1 MSSKDP
7 PEVSERGH
15 LKVFLPRK
23 LVECLPKC
31 PVLPK
36 EQLRWNTNEE
46 IASYLITFEKHD
58 EWLSCSPKTRPQNGS
73 VILYNRKK
81 VKYRKDGYCWKK
93 RKDGK
98 TTREDHMKLKVQGVE
113 CLYGCY
119 VHSSIVPTFHR
130 RCYWLLQNP
139 DIVLVHYL
147 NVPAME
153 ECGRGC
159 APRLCSPPLC
169 SGAPPLCDPR
179 EWLKWSQ
186 EELVAQLRPMFHGVK
201 WGCGNGGAAPGL
213 SLEQLVQHVLERH
226 QARPPPRTHACLCAG
241 GLGTPGHKCSSTKHR
256 IISPKLERGGVA
268 PSGDPP
274 KPAPSSPDTTQPS
287 PAPPEG
293 PTRPSPFPPP
303 SSGAGGGNGGA
314 LPLLVVANLGGGGG
328 GAAAPGGPE
337 QPLGLTPSQHLV
349 GTPEGSCPTAPPP
362 LQPPTTAFDPDCFLN
377 SPRRGQ
383 TYGCEADP
391 PPGAPPPAPPKP
403 QEEEEDEEEE
413 EEEEGKRGAAA
424 QDPLPAAAPPPQPA
438 FPLPFP
444 ELLLGGGGDTGG
456 VPPTLRDPPPRP
468 PPTTSSPPP
477 PRAPPATPPPAVA
490 ITDFSP
496 EWSYPEGGVKVLIT
510 GPWGD
515 PGASYSCLFDR
526 TSVPAAL
533 VQPGV
538 LRCYCPPHEAGVAA
552 LRVACPPRLLSAAAP
567 FEYRARGAAPGAQ
580 LDWLALDEAQFRLS
594 ILERLEQL
602 EMRLGA
608 LPPPAPL
615 PPPRG
620 APSETPPEQ
629 GPGSSFEARVV
640 AVCEAMM
647 ARPGWS
653 GTPGTAPGTAGT
665 SLLAHGVTFRGMTL
679 LHLAAAQGYAS
690 LVEALRRWRAL
701 AAESLELEQ
710 EIDPLNV
717 DHFSCTPLMWAC
729 ALGHREAA
737 ERLCRWDRRALA
749 VPDTLGRLP
758 LALARARGHLALVTR
773 LEELQVSPMSPRC
786 HLPGLRVPSP
796 LSASPD
802 TGLSTAS
809 SLSSPSGLS
818 EGPGSVPLPPGPSG
832 PPEDD
837 TWGVA
842 VPPSPPED
850 ALAPPSDAL
859 QAEVVT
865 LARQIIEATPER
877 IKQEAPGGPPG
888 ALGALGAPGG
898 TPGTPGTAGT
908 AGLGAAMAWL
918 ATYLE
923 SVDRPPTPG
932 HRAEV
937 ASRGSPGVPERPP
950 PPSAA
955 GWAEFL
961 NASGGARG
969 EGGAVALLT
978 LSDQEQH
985 ELYEAARLVQGAFR
999 KYRGRRLKEQQE
1011 LAAAVIQRCYRKYK
1025 QFALF
1030 QRMTQAAILIQSKF
1044 RSYAEQKR
1052 FQRRRR
1058 AAVLIQQ
1065 RFRSLRQHRYG
1076 RGAPGGCGAG
1086 GTGGSPAPSVPPRS
1100 TFLTLK
1106 QDQAARKIMRFLRRC
1121 RHRMEELKQNKDV
1134 ESLQTRGLAS

>member
-7 PEVSERGH
+7 PEVSAERGH

-256 IISPKLERGGVA
+256 IISPKLERAGVA
-268 PSGDPP
+268 APPGDPHP

-293 PTRPSPFPPP
+293 PPRPSPFPP
-303 SSGAGGGNGGA
+303 SSSSSSSSAGAGGA
-314 LPLLVVANLGGGGG
+314 LPLLVVANLGGG

-362 LQPPTTAFDPDCFLN
+362 LQPPAAAFDPDCFLN

-391 PPGAPPPAPPKP
+391 PPGAPPP
-403 QEEEEDEEEE
+403 
-413 EEEEGKRGAAA
+413 
-424 QDPLPAAAPPPQPA
+424 
-438 FPLPFP
+438 
-444 ELLLGGGGDTGG
+444 LLLGGGGDTGG
-456 VPPTLRDPPPRP
+456 VPPTLRDAPHAPPPHQLP
-468 PPTTSSPPP
+468 SSPSGPP
-477 PRAPPATPPPAVA
+477 SDPPPAVA

-552 LRVACPPRLLSAAAP
+552 LRVACPPQLLSAAAP

-602 EMRLGA
+602 ETRLGA
-608 LPPPAPL
+608 L

-653 GTPGTAPGTAGT
+653 AGTAPGTAGT

-701 AAESLELEQ
+701 AVESLELEQ

-773 LEELQVSPMSPRC
+773 LEELQVSPVSPRC

-818 EGPGSVPLPPGPSG
+818 EGPGSVPLPPGPPG
-832 PPEDD
+832 PPDD
-837 TWGVA
+837 DAWGVA

-888 ALGALGAPGG
+888 TLGALGAPGG
-898 TPGTPGTAGT
+898 TPGTAGP

-923 SVDRPPTPG
+923 SVDRPPAPG

-937 ASRGSPGVPERPP
+937 ASSRGSPGVPERPP

-1025 QFALF
+1025 QLTWIALKFALF

-1065 RFRSLRQHRYG
+1065 RFRSLRQHR
-1076 RGAPGGCGAG
+1076 
-1086 GTGGSPAPSVPPRS
+1086 S

>member
-226 QARPPPRTHACLCAG
+226 QSRPPPRTHACLCAG

-274 KPAPSSPDTTQPS
+274 PQTCPLLPGHHPALPGAPRGTPPTLPISAPLLLLGGCGGGSA
-287 PAPPEG
+287 PAG
-293 PTRPSPFPPP
+293 GRQFGGRGRRG
-303 SSGAGGGNGGA
+303 GAGGSR
-314 LPLLVVANLGGGGG
+314 
-328 GAAAPGGPE
+328 AAPG
-337 QPLGLTPSQHLV
+337 
-349 GTPEGSCPTAPPP
+349 
-362 LQPPTTAFDPDCFLN
+362 
-377 SPRRGQ
+377 
-383 TYGCEADP
+383 ADP
-391 PPGAPPPAPPKP
+391 EPAPGGDP
-403 QEEEEDEEEE
+403 
-413 EEEEGKRGAAA
+413 RGVLPHGPA
-424 QDPLPAAAPPPQPA
+424 PAAAPHRRLRPRLLPQQ
-438 FPLPFP
+438 
-444 ELLLGGGGDTGG
+444 
-456 VPPTLRDPPPRP
+456 PPPRADLRLRGRP
-468 PPTTSSPPP
+468 PPRGAAPGPPRAAGGRGRGGRGGGRRAGGCSPGPPPRCCAPPRPRSPCPSPSCCWGGARTRGASPQPCATPPTPLPTSSSPPP
-477 PRAPPATPPPAVA
+477 RRAPPATPAVA

-602 EMRLGA
+602 ETRLGA
-608 LPPPAPL
+608 L

-653 GTPGTAPGTAGT
+653 GTAPGTAGT

-690 LVEALRRWRAL
+690 LVEALRRWRVL
-701 AAESLELEQ
+701 AVESLELEQ

-758 LALARARGHLALVTR
+758 LALARARGHLALVTC
-773 LEELQVSPMSPRC
+773 LEELQGSPVSPRC

-818 EGPGSVPLPPGPSG
+818 EGPGSVPLPPGPPG

-888 ALGALGAPGG
+888 ALGAPGG
-898 TPGTPGTAGT
+898 TPGTAGTAGT

-923 SVDRPPTPG
+923 SVDRPPAPG
-932 HRAEV
+932 HRSEV

-950 PPSAA
+950 AA

-1065 RFRSLRQHRYG
+1065 RFRSLRQHR
-1076 RGAPGGCGAG
+1076 
-1086 GTGGSPAPSVPPRS
+1086 S

-1134 ESLQTRGLAS
+1134 DSLQTRGLAS

>member
-1 MSSKDP
+1 MTSKDP
-7 PEVSERGH
+7 PEVSERSH

-130 RCYWLLQNP
+130 RCYWLLQ
-139 DIVLVHYL
+139 V
-147 NVPAME
+147 M
-153 ECGRGC
+153 
-159 APRLCSPPLC
+159 
-169 SGAPPLCDPR
+169 
-179 EWLKWSQ
+179 
-186 EELVAQLRPMFHGVK
+186 
-201 WGCGNGGAAPGL
+201 GGG
-213 SLEQLVQHVLERH
+213 
-226 QARPPPRTHACLCAG
+226 T
-241 GLGTPGHKCSSTKHR
+241 GTPSTR
-256 IISPKLERGGVA
+256 PG
-268 PSGDPP
+268 P
-274 KPAPSSPDTTQPS
+274 
-287 PAPPEG
+287 PAPPQNPSVPPTPEPRHRPGSLPERAGHGGVRLPLRPPALQPPALRRG
-293 PTRPSPFPPP
+293 PPDLRRHRRPPRVAQVVAGGAGGPAAPHVPRGEVGLREWGSPPRAVPGAAGAARPGEAPGPAAPPHP
-303 SSGAGGGNGGA
+303 RLPLRQGAGHSPPQVRQHQTPHHLPQSGAGGRGGRAGGPPQTRPLLPRHHPA
-314 LPLLVVANLGGGGG
+314 LPRPGGGHGAPRGAPSPPVSPRG
-328 GAAAPGGPE
+328 GAAAPGGG
-337 QPLGLTPSQHLV
+337 QFGW
-349 GTPEGSCPTAPPP
+349 GGSA
-362 LQPPTTAFDPDCFLN
+362 
-377 SPRRGQ
+377 G
-383 TYGCEADP
+383 
-391 PPGAPPPAPPKP
+391 GA
-403 QEEEEDEEEE
+403 
-413 EEEEGKRGAAA
+413 RAAA
-424 QDPLPAAAPPPQPA
+424 GPDPQPA
-438 FPLPFP
+438 PGPSS
-444 ELLLGGGGDTGG
+444 
-456 VPPTLRDPPPRP
+456 PTSPTSDPPV
-468 PPTTSSPPP
+468 T
-477 PRAPPATPPPAVA
+477 

-515 PGASYSCLFDR
+515 PGAYSCLFDR

-567 FEYRARGAAPGAQ
+567 FEYRARGAARGPPGAQ

-602 EMRLGA
+602 ETRLGA
-608 LPPPAPL
+608 LPPAAPL
-615 PPPRG
+615 LPPQG
-620 APSETPPEQ
+620 ATSETPLEQ

-640 AVCEAMM
+640 AICEAMM
-647 ARPGWS
+647 ARPGW
-653 GTPGTAPGTAGT
+653 PGT
-665 SLLAHGVTFRGMTL
+665 SLGTSRTSMLAHGVTFRGMTL

-701 AAESLELEQ
+701 AVDSLELEQ

-773 LEELQVSPMSPRC
+773 LEELQVSPVSPRC
-786 HLPGLRVPSP
+786 HLPGLRIPSP

-818 EGPGSVPLPPGPSG
+818 EGPGSVPLPPGPPG
-832 PPEDD
+832 PSEDES
-837 TWGVA
+837 WGVA

-850 ALAPPSDAL
+850 ALAPSSDTL

-888 ALGALGAPGG
+888 VLGAAGGTLGTMG
-898 TPGTPGTAGT
+898 TPGPAGP

-923 SVDRPPTPG
+923 SVDRPPAPP

-937 ASRGSPGVPERPP
+937 ASQGSLGVSERPP

-1065 RFRSLRQHRYG
+1065 RFRSLRQHR
-1076 RGAPGGCGAG
+1076 
-1086 GTGGSPAPSVPPRS
+1086 S
-1100 TFLTLK
+1100 TFLTLT

-1121 RHRMEELKQNKDV
+1121 RHRMEELKQNKEVD
-1134 ESLQTRGLAS
+1134 SLQTRGLAS

>member
-7 PEVSERGH
+7 PEVSERSH

-113 CLYGCY
+113 
-119 VHSSIVPTFHR
+119 
-130 RCYWLLQNP
+130 NP

-153 ECGRGC
+153 ECGRPC
-159 APRLCSPPLC
+159 APPLCSPPLC
-169 SGAPPLCDPR
+169 
-179 EWLKWSQ
+179 WLKWSQ

-201 WGCGNGGAAPGL
+201 WGCGNGGTPPGL

-226 QARPPPRTHACLCAG
+226 QARLPPRTHACLCAG
-241 GLGTPGHKCSSTKHR
+241 GLGTPGHKCGSTKHR
-256 IISPKLERGGVA
+256 IISPKVERGGGGDA
-268 PSGDPP
+268 PGDPP

-287 PAPPEG
+287 PGLGGGTAPAEG
-293 PTRPSPFPPP
+293 PRAPPFPPA
-303 SSGAGGGNGGA
+303 AG
-314 LPLLVVANLGGGGG
+314 LPLLVV
-328 GAAAPGGPE
+328 
-337 QPLGLTPSQHLV
+337 
-349 GTPEGSCPTAPPP
+349 GTCPTAPPP
-362 LQPPTTAFDPDCFLN
+362 PAAFDPDCFLN

-383 TYGCEADP
+383 TYGCEAEA
-391 PPGAPPPAPPKP
+391 PPGAPPPPPAAPPKRG
-403 QEEEEDEEEE
+403 EDEEEE
-413 EEEEGKRGAAA
+413 EEEEEEGKQGAVP
-424 QDPLPAAAPPPQPA
+424 QDPLCELSAAPLPQPA

-444 ELLLGGGGDTGG
+444 ELLVGDTG
-456 VPPTLRDPPPRP
+456 VLPNPQEPPHTPHLPSSPTGPPSDPP
-468 PPTTSSPPP
+468 
-477 PRAPPATPPPAVA
+477 VA

-515 PGASYSCLFDR
+515 PGAYSCLFDR

-567 FEYRARGAAPGAQ
+567 FEYRARGAARAQ

-602 EMRLGA
+602 ETRLGA

-615 PPPRG
+615 PPSQG
-620 APSETPPEQ
+620 DPSETPPEQ
-629 GPGSSFEARVV
+629 GPGPSFEARVV
-640 AVCEAMM
+640 AICEAMM
-647 ARPGWS
+647 ARPGWPGAS
-653 GTPGTAPGTAGT
+653 LGTPGTST
-665 SLLAHGVTFRGMTL
+665 LAHGVTFRGMTL

-701 AAESLELEQ
+701 AVDSLELEQ

-773 LEELQVSPMSPRC
+773 LEELQVSPVSPRC
-786 HLPGLRVPSP
+786 HLPGLRIPSP

-802 TGLSTAS
+802 TAS

-818 EGPGSVPLPPGPSG
+818 DGPGSVPLPPGPPG
-832 PPEDD
+832 PSEDES
-837 TWGVA
+837 WGVA
-842 VPPSPPED
+842 VPPMQESANVPHP
-850 ALAPPSDAL
+850 

-888 ALGALGAPGG
+888 TLGALGAAGGTTG
-898 TPGTPGTAGT
+898 TPGPAGP

-923 SVDRPPTPG
+923 SVDRPP
-932 HRAEV
+932 V
-937 ASRGSPGVPERPP
+937 ASRGSPGVPERPS

-1025 QFALF
+1025 QLTWIALKFALF

-1065 RFRSLRQHRYG
+1065 RFRSLRQHRCG
-1076 RGAPGGCGAG
+1076 QGPWGTLGARGAGDRGVL
-1086 GTGGSPAPSVPPRS
+1086 TLPSIPSRS

-1121 RHRMEELKQNKDV
+1121 RHRYGEGMWGWAQ
-1134 ESLQTRGLAS
+1134 RG

>member
-1 MSSKDP
+1 MSSKEP
-7 PEVSERGH
+7 TEVSERSH

-153 ECGRGC
+153 ECSRPC
-159 APRLCSPPLC
+159 
-169 SGAPPLCDPR
+169 APPLFCAATADPR

-186 EELVAQLRPMFHGVK
+186 EELVAQLRPMFHGMK
-201 WGCGNGGAAPGL
+201 WGCSNGGGGPAGL
-213 SLEQLVQHVLERH
+213 SLEQLVQHVLESH

-241 GLGTPGHKCSSTKHR
+241 GLGTPGHKCGSTKHR
-256 IISPKLERGGVA
+256 IISPKVERGGR
-268 PSGDPP
+268 G
-274 KPAPSSPDTTQPS
+274 
-287 PAPPEG
+287 G
-293 PTRPSPFPPP
+293 
-303 SSGAGGGNGGA
+303 SSGGRAPQSR
-314 LPLLVVANLGGGGG
+314 PLLPRHHPTLPR
-328 GAAAPGGPE
+328 PGG
-337 QPLGLTPSQHLV
+337 
-349 GTPEGSCPTAPPP
+349 APPP
-362 LQPPTTAFDPDCFLN
+362 KGPPLFPRASPFY
-377 SPRRGQ
+377 PRRGQ
-383 TYGCEADP
+383 TYGCEAEA
-391 PPGAPPPAPPKP
+391 PPGAPPPLPEAPPKLGG
-403 QEEEEDEEEE
+403 DEEEE
-413 EEEEGKRGAAA
+413 EEEGVGAGTAGTPPGPRRYPPIPSPPSA
-424 QDPLPAAAPPPQPA
+424 SPLP
-438 FPLPFP
+438 
-444 ELLLGGGGDTGG
+444 
-456 VPPTLRDPPPRP
+456 
-468 PPTTSSPPP
+468 SCW
-477 PRAPPATPPPAVA
+477 RAPPLPLLPPPDEPPVA

-510 GPWGD
+510 GPWGA
-515 PGASYSCLFDR
+515 GAYSCLFDR
-526 TSVPAAL
+526 VAVPAAL

-552 LRVACPPRLLSAAAP
+552 PARGLPPPGSFRLLPHSSTGHGAGRPAP
-567 FEYRARGAAPGAQ
+567 PGSQ
-580 LDWLALDEAQFRLS
+580 LDWLSLDGEGPVPS
-594 ILERLEQL
+594 VHP
-602 EMRLGA
+602 GA
-608 LPPPAPL
+608 AGAAGDAAGGPGPPRGPP

-620 APSETPPEQ
+620 APPETPPEQ
-629 GPGSSFEARVV
+629 GPGSCFEARVV

-647 ARPGWS
+647 ARPGWLGTSSSSSSSSSS
-653 GTPGTAPGTAGT
+653 GTSSSSSGTA
-665 SLLAHGVTFRGMTL
+665 LAHGATFRGMTL
-679 LHLAAAQGYAS
+679 LHLAAAQGYAG

-701 AAESLELEQ
+701 AADSLELEQ
-710 EIDPLNV
+710 EVDPLNV

-758 LALARARGHLALVTR
+758 LGLARARGHLALVTR
-773 LEELQVSPMSPRC
+773 LEELQPQLSPASPRC

-818 EGPGSVPLPPGPSG
+818 EGPASVPLPPGPPG
-832 PPEDD
+832 PPEDES
-837 TWGVA
+837 WA
-842 VPPSPPED
+842 PPPPSPPRRR
-850 ALAPPSDAL
+850 
-859 QAEVVT
+859 AEVVT
-865 LARQIIEATPER
+865 LAQQIIEATPER

-888 ALGALGAPGG
+888 TAGGAPATAGGAPGDARDAGAERRHGLAGHLPGERRPPPRAPPTG
-898 TPGTPGTAGT
+898 TPRSG
-908 AGLGAAMAWL
+908 GAL
-918 ATYLE
+918 
-923 SVDRPPTPG
+923 
-932 HRAEV
+932 
-937 ASRGSPGVPERPP
+937 PGVLGGPRAAAPP

-961 NASGGARG
+961 NASGGGRG
-969 EGGAVALLT
+969 ESAVALLT

-1011 LAAAVIQRCYRKYK
+1011 MAAAVIQRCYRKYK
-1025 QFALF
+1025 QLTWIALKFALY

-1065 RFRSLRQHRYG
+1065 RYRSHREHQRLQQG
-1076 RGAPGGCGAG
+1076 PRAPPAG
-1086 GTGGSPAPSVPPRS
+1086 LPPRLRG
-1100 TFLTLK
+1100 TFLTIK

-1121 RHRMEELKQNKDV
+1121 RHRMEELKQSKEGD
-1134 ESLQTRGLAS
+1134 SLQKRGLAS

>member
-7 PEVSERGH
+7 PEVSERSH

-153 ECGRGC
+153 ECGRPC
-159 APRLCSPPLC
+159 APQLCSPPLC
-169 SGAPPLCDPR
+169 AAAPPICAATADPR

-201 WGCGNGGAAPGL
+201 WGCGNGGAPPGL
-213 SLEQLVQHVLERH
+213 SLEQLVQHILERH

-241 GLGTPGHKCSSTKHR
+241 GLGAPGHKCGSTKHR
-256 IISPKLERGGVA
+256 IISPKVEGGGGGGA
-268 PSGDPP
+268 PGDAP

-287 PAPPEG
+287 PGLGGGTAPPEG
-293 PTRPSPFPPP
+293 PRAPSLPPAR
-303 SSGAGGGNGGA
+303 G
-314 LPLLVVANLGGGGG
+314 LPLLVVASLGGG
-328 GAAAPGGPE
+328 AAPGGPE

-349 GTPEGSCPTAPPP
+349 TPEGTCPTAPPP
-362 LQPPTTAFDPDCFLN
+362 PAAFDPDCFLN

-383 TYGCEADP
+383 TYGCEAEA
-391 PPGAPPPAPPKP
+391 PPGAPSSPPAPPS
-403 QEEEEDEEEE
+403 D
-413 EEEEGKRGAAA
+413 
-424 QDPLPAAAPPPQPA
+424 
-438 FPLPFP
+438 
-444 ELLLGGGGDTGG
+444 
-456 VPPTLRDPPPRP
+456 
-468 PPTTSSPPP
+468 SP
-477 PRAPPATPPPAVA
+477 VA

-515 PGASYSCLFDR
+515 PGAYSCLFDR

-567 FEYRARGAAPGAQ
+567 FEYRARGAARGPPGAQ

-602 EMRLGA
+602 ETRLGA

-615 PPPRG
+615 LPPRG
-620 APSETPPEQ
+620 APSETRPEQ

-640 AVCEAMM
+640 AICEAMM
-647 ARPGWS
+647 ARPGW
-653 GTPGTAPGTAGT
+653 PGT
-665 SLLAHGVTFRGMTL
+665 SLGTSGTSMLAHGVTFRGMTL

-690 LVEALRRWRAL
+690 LVEALRRWRML
-701 AAESLELEQ
+701 AADSLELEQ

-773 LEELQVSPMSPRC
+773 LEELQVSPTSPHC
-786 HLPGLRVPSP
+786 HLPGLRIPSP

-818 EGPGSVPLPPGPSG
+818 EGPGSVPLPPGPPG
-832 PPEDD
+832 PSEDES
-837 TWGVA
+837 WGVA
-842 VPPSPPED
+842 VPSSPPED
-850 ALAPPSDAL
+850 ALAPPSDTL

-888 ALGALGAPGG
+888 HWEHWDQQGGPSGRRGQLGQQGLVPPWPGWPPTWRVLTVPLHLPTEQRQPPGG
-898 TPGTPGTAGT
+898 P
-908 AGLGAAMAWL
+908 
-918 ATYLE
+918 
-923 SVDRPPTPG
+923 
-932 HRAEV
+932 
-937 ASRGSPGVPERPP
+937 RGCPSGRP

-1025 QFALF
+1025 QLTWIALKFALF

-1065 RFRSLRQHRYG
+1065 RFRSLRQHR
-1076 RGAPGGCGAG
+1076 
-1086 GTGGSPAPSVPPRS
+1086 S

-1121 RHRMEELKQNKDV
+1121 RHRMEELKQNKEVD
-1134 ESLQTRGLAS
+1134 SLQTRGLAS

>member
-1 MSSKDP
+1 ARGGPQGPPDP
-7 PEVSERGH
+7 VS
-15 LKVFLPRK
+15 
-23 LVECLPKC
+23 
-31 PVLPK
+31 
-36 EQLRWNTNEE
+36 
-46 IASYLITFEKHD
+46 
-58 EWLSCSPKTRPQNGS
+58 RPQNGS

-113 CLYGCY
+113 VGGRRPPKTEPPPPQKNALRKAPLCVEPVLFRCGEMGMHLGGLRGVGTHKRGGQRVLGVLEGQFWGAGDTQWVVWVVQEVFGIPRGTEWGGGLCVAVSGGSGAEGC
-119 VHSSIVPTFHR
+119 
-130 RCYWLLQNP
+130 
-139 DIVLVHYL
+139 
-147 NVPAME
+147 
-153 ECGRGC
+153 
-159 APRLCSPPLC
+159 PPLP
-169 SGAPPLCDPR
+169 A
-179 EWLKWSQ
+179 
-186 EELVAQLRPMFHGVK
+186 VHGVK
-201 WGCGNGGAAPGL
+201 WGCGNGGAAPAL

-241 GLGTPGHKCSSTKHR
+241 GL
-256 IISPKLERGGVA
+256 A
-268 PSGDPP
+268 
-274 KPAPSSPDTTQPS
+274 
-287 PAPPEG
+287 
-293 PTRPSPFPPP
+293 
-303 SSGAGGGNGGA
+303 
-314 LPLLVVANLGGGGG
+314 
-328 GAAAPGGPE
+328 
-337 QPLGLTPSQHLV
+337 
-349 GTPEGSCPTAPPP
+349 
-362 LQPPTTAFDPDCFLN
+362 
-377 SPRRGQ
+377 
-383 TYGCEADP
+383 
-391 PPGAPPPAPPKP
+391 
-403 QEEEEDEEEE
+403 
-413 EEEEGKRGAAA
+413 
-424 QDPLPAAAPPPQPA
+424 PAA
-438 FPLPFP
+438 
-444 ELLLGGGGDTGG
+444 
-456 VPPTLRDPPPRP
+456 
-468 PPTTSSPPP
+468 
-477 PRAPPATPPPAVA
+477 
-490 ITDFSP
+490 
-496 EWSYPEGGVKVLIT
+496 
-510 GPWGD
+510 
-515 PGASYSCLFDR
+515 
-526 TSVPAAL
+526 
-533 VQPGV
+533 
-538 LRCYCPPHEAGVAA
+538 HEAGVAA

-567 FEYRARGAAPGAQ
+567 FEYRARGAARGPPGAQ

-602 EMRLGA
+602 ETRLGA
-608 LPPPAPL
+608 LPPPA
-615 PPPRG
+615 PPRG

-640 AVCEAMM
+640 AICEAMM
-647 ARPGWS
+647 ARPGCA
-653 GTPGTAPGTAGT
+653 GTALGT
-665 SLLAHGVTFRGMTL
+665 SLGTSGTSMLAHGVTFRGMTL

-701 AAESLELEQ
+701 AVESLELEQ

-773 LEELQVSPMSPRC
+773 LEELQMSPVSPRC
-786 HLPGLRVPSP
+786 HLPGLRIPSP

-818 EGPGSVPLPPGPSG
+818 EGPGSVPLPPGPPG
-832 PPEDD
+832 PSEDES
-837 TWGVA
+837 WGVA

-850 ALAPPSDAL
+850 ALALPSDTL

-888 ALGALGAPGG
+888 ALGALGAAGG
-898 TPGTPGTAGT
+898 TPGTTGTPGP

-923 SVDRPPTPG
+923 SVDRPPAPAHRYPRGVTFRGMTLLHLAAAQGYASLVEALRRWRALAVESLELEQEIDPLNVDHFSCTPLMWACALGHREAAERLCRWDRRALAVPDTLGRLPLALARARGHLALVTRLEELQMSPVSPRCHLPGLRIPSPLSASPDTGLSTASSLSSPSGLSEGPGSVPLPPGPPGPSEDESWGVAVPPSPPEDALALPSDTLQAEVVTLARQIIEATPERIKQEAPGGPPGALGALGAAGGTPG
-932 HRAEV
+932 TTGTPGPAGLGAAMAWLATYLESVDRPPAPAHRAEV

-1065 RFRSLRQHRYG
+1065 RFRSLRQHRWG
-1076 RGAPGGCGAG
+1076 PGGSGAG
-1086 GTGGSPAPSVPPRS
+1086 GTARRGPHRALVPPRS

-1121 RHRMEELKQNKDV
+1121 RHRMEELKQNKEV

>member
-1 MSSKDP
+1 MSSKEP
-7 PEVSERGH
+7 PEVSERSH

-153 ECGRGC
+153 ECGRPC
-159 APRLCSPPLC
+159 
-169 SGAPPLCDPR
+169 APPLCASGPPLCAATADPR
-179 EWLKWSQ
+179 EWLKWSR
-186 EELVAQLRPMFHGVK
+186 EELVAQLRPMFHGMK
-201 WGCGNGGAAPGL
+201 WGCGNGGGAPAGL
-213 SLEQLVQHVLERH
+213 SLEQLVQHVLESH

-241 GLGTPGHKCSSTKHR
+241 GLGTPGHKCGSTKHR
-256 IISPKLERGGVA
+256 IISPKVERGGAKGGAAAAVTT
-268 PSGDPP
+268 DPP
-274 KPAPSSPDTTQPS
+274 KAAPSSPDTTQPS
-287 PAPPEG
+287 PGLTGAPPEG
-293 PTRPSPFPPP
+293 PPSFPP
-303 SSGAGGGNGGA
+303 G
-314 LPLLVVANLGGGGG
+314 LPLLVVANLGG
-328 GAAAPGGPE
+328 AAPGGPE
-337 QPLGLTPSQHLV
+337 NPLGLTPSQHLV
-349 GTPEGSCPTAPPP
+349 TPESSCPTALPHGAVGLPHTAPPP
-362 LQPPTTAFDPDCFLN
+362 AFDPDCFLN

-383 TYGCEADP
+383 TYGCEAEA
-391 PPGAPPPAPPKP
+391 PPGAPPPVPPKLGGDD
-403 QEEEEDEEEE
+403 DEGE
-413 EEEEGKRGAAA
+413 EEEEGRGEEEVGV
-424 QDPLPAAAPPPQPA
+424 APPDPPRDLNTH
-438 FPLPFP
+438 PPFAD
-444 ELLLGGGGDTGG
+444 LLTGDTGP
-456 VPPTLRDPPPRP
+456 PPTPREPPHTPLPPPSPPAPPSDPPPP
-468 PPTTSSPPP
+468 
-477 PRAPPATPPPAVA
+477 A

-510 GPWGD
+510 GPWGA
-515 PGASYSCLFDR
+515 GAYSCLFDR
-526 TSVPAAL
+526 VSVPAAL

-567 FEYRARGAAPGAQ
+567 FEYRARGGATGPPGSQ

-602 EMRLGA
+602 ETRLGA

-620 APSETPPEQ
+620 NPPETPPEQ

-647 ARPGWS
+647 ARLGWS
-653 GTPGTAPGTAGT
+653 GTTTASGTA
-665 SLLAHGVTFRGMTL
+665 LAHGATFRGMTL
-679 LHLAAAQGYAS
+679 LHLAAAQGYAG
-690 LVEALRRWRAL
+690 LVETLRRWRAL
-701 AAESLELEQ
+701 AADSLELEQ
-710 EIDPLNV
+710 EVDPLNV

-758 LALARARGHLALVTR
+758 LGLARARGHLALVTR
-773 LEELQVSPMSPRC
+773 LEELQPQLSPASPRC

-818 EGPGSVPLPPGPSG
+818 EGPGSVPLPP
-832 PPEDD
+832 
-837 TWGVA
+837 A
-842 VPPSPPED
+842 PPSPPDD
-850 ALAPPSDAL
+850 APSPPADAL

-877 IKQEAPGGPPG
+877 IKQEAPGGP
-888 ALGALGAPGG
+888 LGTPAGG
-898 TPGTPGTAGT
+898 TMTTTMTTTTTTAVTPGTAG
-908 AGLGAAMAWL
+908 LSAAMAWL

-923 SVDRPPTPG
+923 SVDRPPAPP
-932 HRAEV
+932 HRAE
-937 ASRGSPGVPERPP
+937 APSRGSPGVPEKPPLPP
-950 PPSAA
+950 PPSTA

-969 EGGAVALLT
+969 ESAVALLT

-1011 LAAAVIQRCYRKYK
+1011 MAAAVIQRCYRKYK
-1025 QFALF
+1025 QFALY

-1065 RFRSLRQHRYG
+1065 RYRSHREHQRLQQGPRASAPAVTARLRG
-1076 RGAPGGCGAG
+1076 
-1086 GTGGSPAPSVPPRS
+1086 
-1100 TFLTLK
+1100 TFLTIK

-1121 RHRMEELKQNKDV
+1121 RHRMEELKQNKEVD
-1134 ESLQTRGLAS
+1134 SLQKRGLAS

>member
-7 PEVSERGH
+7 AEVSERSH

-153 ECGRGC
+153 ECGRAC

-169 SGAPPLCDPR
+169 AGAPPLCAAAADPR

-256 IISPKLERGGVA
+256 IISPKVERGAEGGA
-268 PSGDPP
+268 PGDPP

-287 PAPPEG
+287 PGLGGGAAPPEG
-293 PTRPSPFPPP
+293 PRAPPFPP
-303 SSGAGGGNGGA
+303 AGG
-314 LPLLVVANLGGGGG
+314 LPLLVVASLGGGGG
-328 GAAAPGGPE
+328 AGGARAAAGADPQPAPGDPRGHLPHGPAAPGR
-337 QPLGLTPSQHLV
+337 LR
-349 GTPEGSCPTAPPP
+349 
-362 LQPPTTAFDPDCFLN
+362 
-377 SPRRGQ
+377 PRLL
-383 TYGCEADP
+383 
-391 PPGAPPPAPPKP
+391 P
-403 QEEEEDEEEE
+403 Q
-413 EEEEGKRGAAA
+413 
-424 QDPLPAAAPPPQPA
+424 Q
-438 FPLPFP
+438 
-444 ELLLGGGGDTGG
+444 
-456 VPPTLRDPPPRP
+456 
-468 PPTTSSPPP
+468 PP
-477 PRAPPATPPPAVA
+477 PRADLRLRGRGPPRGAPPGPRRGPQAGGGGGGGGGGRGGGGGGGKAGRGRPGPPLRTERRPPRPSRRSPCPSPSCWWGTPGSPQTCASPPTPQLPSSPPGPPSDPPVA

-515 PGASYSCLFDR
+515 PGAYSCLFDR

-567 FEYRARGAAPGAQ
+567 FEYRARGAARGPPGAQ

-602 EMRLGA
+602 ETRLGA
-608 LPPPAPL
+608 LPPPTPL

-620 APSETPPEQ
+620 APAETPPEQ

-640 AVCEAMM
+640 AICEAMM

-653 GTPGTAPGTAGT
+653 GTSLGT
-665 SLLAHGVTFRGMTL
+665 SGTSVLAHGVTFRGMTL

-701 AAESLELEQ
+701 AVESLELEQ

-773 LEELQVSPMSPRC
+773 LEELQMSPVSPRC
-786 HLPGLRVPSP
+786 HLPGLRIPSP

-818 EGPGSVPLPPGPSG
+818 EGPGSVPLPPGPPG
-832 PPEDD
+832 PPEDES
-837 TWGVA
+837 WGLA

-850 ALAPPSDAL
+850 TLAPPSDAL

-888 ALGALGAPGG
+888 ALGALGAAG
-898 TPGTPGTAGT
+898 GTPGTAGT
-908 AGLGAAMAWL
+908 PGPAGPAGLGAAMAWL

-923 SVDRPPTPG
+923 SVDRPPAPA

-1025 QFALF
+1025 QLTWIALKFALF

-1065 RFRSLRQHRYG
+1065 RFRSLRQHRCGPGPRG
-1076 RGAPGGCGAG
+1076 RGAQRPGGL
-1086 GTGGSPAPSVPPRS
+1086 TLPSVPPRS

-1121 RHRMEELKQNKDV
+1121 RHRMEELKQNKEVD
-1134 ESLQTRGLAS
+1134 SLQTRGLAS

>member
-1 MSSKDP
+1 MSSKEP
-7 PEVSERGH
+7 TEVSERSH

-153 ECGRGC
+153 ECGRPC
-159 APRLCSPPLC
+159 APPLC
-169 SGAPPLCDPR
+169 AGAPPLCAAAADPR

-201 WGCGNGGAAPGL
+201 WGCSNGGGPPGGL

-226 QARPPPRTHACLCAG
+226 QARPPPRTHACLCAE
-241 GLGTPGHKCSSTKHR
+241 GLGTPGHKCGSTKHR
-256 IISPKLERGGVA
+256 IISPKVEPGGA
-268 PSGDPP
+268 PAGGGEPP
-274 KPAPSSPDTTQPS
+274 KAPPSSPDTTQPS
-287 PAPPEG
+287 PGLGGPPPPPPAPEGGPSSFPPAPP
-293 PTRPSPFPPP
+293 T
-303 SSGAGGGNGGA
+303 
-314 LPLLVVANLGGGGG
+314 LPLLVVANLGG
-328 GAAAPGGPE
+328 AAPGGPE
-337 QPLGLTPSQHLV
+337 NPLGGLTPSQHLV
-349 GTPEGSCPTAPPP
+349 TPEGSCPRRCPTAPWGCPTPP
-362 LQPPTTAFDPDCFLN
+362 PPSTPTVSSTAPAGAKPTAARPN
-377 SPRRGQ
+377 
-383 TYGCEADP
+383 P
-391 PPGAPPPAPPKP
+391 PPGAPPRLKGDEEEVGEADAGPPPTPQEPPNTPHPPLSPPPAPPT
-403 QEEEEDEEEE
+403 E
-413 EEEEGKRGAAA
+413 
-424 QDPLPAAAPPPQPA
+424 PP
-438 FPLPFP
+438 
-444 ELLLGGGGDTGG
+444 
-456 VPPTLRDPPPRP
+456 
-468 PPTTSSPPP
+468 
-477 PRAPPATPPPAVA
+477 VA

-510 GPWGD
+510 GPWGA
-515 PGASYSCLFDR
+515 GAYTCLFDR
-526 TSVPAAL
+526 LSVPAAL

-567 FEYRARGAAPGAQ
+567 FEYRARGGPSGPPGAQ
-580 LDWLALDEAQFRLS
+580 LDWLSLDEAQFRLS

-602 EMRLGA
+602 ETRLGA
-608 LPPPAPL
+608 LGPPQ
-615 PPPRG
+615 PPRG
-620 APSETPPEQ
+620 APPDTPPEQ
-629 GPGSSFEARVV
+629 GPGSFEARVV

-647 ARPGWS
+647 AQPGWPGTSS
-653 GTPGTAPGTAGT
+653 GTSSGPPSGTA
-665 SLLAHGVTFRGMTL
+665 LAHGATFRGMTL
-679 LHLAAAQGYAS
+679 LHLAAAQGYAG
-690 LVEALRRWRAL
+690 LVEALQRWRAL
-701 AAESLELEQ
+701 AADSLELEQ
-710 EIDPLNV
+710 EVDPLNV

-737 ERLCRWDRRALA
+737 ERLCHWDPRALA

-758 LALARARGHLALVTR
+758 LGLARARGHLALVTR
-773 LEELQVSPMSPRC
+773 LEELQPQLSPASPRC
-786 HLPGLRVPSP
+786 HLPAPRVPSP

-809 SLSSPSGLS
+809 SVSSPSGLS
-818 EGPGSVPLPPGPSG
+818 EGPGSVPLPPAPPG
-832 PPEDD
+832 PPEDEP
-837 TWGVA
+837 WGPP
-842 VPPSPPED
+842 PPSPPD
-850 ALAPPSDAL
+850 TDDAL

-888 ALGALGAPGG
+888 PL
-898 TPGTPGTAGT
+898 GTAAVAPVTSGT
-908 AGLGAAMAWL
+908 AGLSAAMAWL

-923 SVDRPPTPG
+923 SVDRPPAPPPQSGGVTPG
-932 HRAEV
+932 VAGGPRA
-937 ASRGSPGVPERPP
+937 AAP
-950 PPSAA
+950 PPSTA

-969 EGGAVALLT
+969 GDGPVALLT

-1025 QFALF
+1025 QLTWIALKFALF
-1030 QRMTQAAILIQSKF
+1030 QRMTRAAILIQSKF
-1044 RSYAEQKR
+1044 RSFAEQRR

-1058 AAVLIQQ
+1058 AALLIQQ
-1065 RFRSLRQHRYG
+1065 RFRQRHQRHHP
-1076 RGAPGGCGAG
+1076 A
-1086 GTGGSPAPSVPPRS
+1086 TGVTNPATNPTPAARRRPPL
-1100 TFLTLK
+1100 LTLR
-1106 QDQAARKIMRFLRRC
+1106 QDQAARRIMRFLRRC
-1121 RHRMEELKQNKDV
+1121 HHRLEELKQSREGDG
-1134 ESLQTRGLAS
+1134 SQPRGLAS

>member
-1 MSSKDP
+1 MTSKDP
-7 PEVSERGH
+7 PEVSERSH

-23 LVECLPKC
+23 LVERLPKC

-153 ECGRGC
+153 ECGRPC
-159 APRLCSPPLC
+159 APPLCSPPLC
-169 SGAPPLCDPR
+169 AGAPPICAATADPR

-201 WGCGNGGAAPGL
+201 WGCGNGGAPPGL

-226 QARPPPRTHACLCAG
+226 QARPPPRTHVCLCAG
-241 GLGTPGHKCSSTKHR
+241 GLGTRGHKCGSSRHR
-256 IISPKLERGGVA
+256 IISPSVERGGGGGV
-268 PSGDPP
+268 PGDPP
-274 KPAPSSPDTTQPS
+274 KPTPSSPDTTQPS
-287 PAPPEG
+287 PGLGGGTAHSEGPRAPPFAPVVG
-293 PTRPSPFPPP
+293 
-303 SSGAGGGNGGA
+303 
-314 LPLLVVANLGGGGG
+314 LPLLVVASLGGG
-328 GAAAPGGPE
+328 AAPGGPE

-349 GTPEGSCPTAPPP
+349 TPEGTCPTAPPP
-362 LQPPTTAFDPDCFLN
+362 LAAFDPDCFLN

-383 TYGCEADP
+383 TYGCEAEA
-391 PPGAPPPAPPKP
+391 PPGAPPPPPAAPPKV
-403 QEEEEDEEEE
+403 EEEE
-413 EEEEGKRGAAA
+413 EEEEKGKQGTVA
-424 QDPLPAAAPPPQPA
+424 QDPLCELSAAPLPQPP

-444 ELLLGGGGDTGG
+444 ELLVGDTG
-456 VPPTLRDPPPRP
+456 VPPNPRDPPDTPHIP
-468 PPTTSSPPP
+468 SSPTGPTSDPP
-477 PRAPPATPPPAVA
+477 VA

-510 GPWGD
+510 GPWRD
-515 PGASYSCLFDR
+515 PGAYSCLFDR

-567 FEYRARGAAPGAQ
+567 FEYRARGAARGPPGAQ

-602 EMRLGA
+602 ETRLGA

-615 PPPRG
+615 LPPRG
-620 APSETPPEQ
+620 APSEPPPEQ

-640 AVCEAMM
+640 AICEAMM
-647 ARPGWS
+647 ARPGW
-653 GTPGTAPGTAGT
+653 PGT
-665 SLLAHGVTFRGMTL
+665 SLGTSGTSMLAHGVTFRGMTL

-701 AAESLELEQ
+701 AVDSLELEQ

-773 LEELQVSPMSPRC
+773 LEELQVSPVSPRC
-786 HLPGLRVPSP
+786 HLSGLRIPSP

-818 EGPGSVPLPPGPSG
+818 EGPGSVPLPPGPPG
-832 PPEDD
+832 PSEDES
-837 TWGVA
+837 WGVA

-850 ALAPPSDAL
+850 TLAPPSDTL

-888 ALGALGAPGG
+888 ALGAAGGTLGTTG
-898 TPGTPGTAGT
+898 TPGPAGP

-923 SVDRPPTPG
+923 SVDRPSAPPQ
-932 HRAEV
+932 RAEV

-1065 RFRSLRQHRYG
+1065 RFRSLRQHRCDQG
-1076 RGAPGGCGAG
+1076 PWGTLGSQSIWDRGVL
-1086 GTGGSPAPSVPPRS
+1086 TTPSVPPRG

-1121 RHRMEELKQNKDV
+1121 RHRMEELKQNKEVD
-1134 ESLQTRGLAS
+1134 SLQTRGLAS

>member
-1 MSSKDP
+1 
-7 PEVSERGH
+7 H

-153 ECGRGC
+153 ECGRPC
-159 APRLCSPPLC
+159 APQLCSPPLC
-169 SGAPPLCDPR
+169 AGAPPICAATADPR

-201 WGCGNGGAAPGL
+201 WGCGNGGAPPGL
-213 SLEQLVQHVLERH
+213 SLEQLVQHILERH

-241 GLGTPGHKCSSTKHR
+241 GLGETGPPGTPKTPGEPTGTSWGSS
-256 IISPKLERGGVA
+256 SSMG
-268 PSGDPP
+268 PP
-274 KPAPSSPDTTQPS
+274 KPGGLHWDSHLPGTFPALPGVLLNAPWDPRKPLRC
-287 PAPPEG
+287 PEPLWEPPE
-293 PTRPSPFPPP
+293 PL
-303 SSGAGGGNGGA
+303 GA
-314 LPLLVVANLGGGGG
+314 LR
-328 GAAAPGGPE
+328 AAPGTPNC
-337 QPLGLTPSQHLV
+337 PLDP
-349 GTPEGSCPTAPPP
+349 CRTAPNSLGQPHIP
-362 LQPPTTAFDPDCFLN
+362 LDHPEHPWNTPNLFGTFPN
-377 SPRRGQ
+377 SPQDSPWDPKISPETFPLLTGDAGVPPNPR
-383 TYGCEADP
+383 EAP
-391 PPGAPPPAPPKP
+391 HAPHLPSSPPAPPS
-403 QEEEEDEEEE
+403 D
-413 EEEEGKRGAAA
+413 
-424 QDPLPAAAPPPQPA
+424 
-438 FPLPFP
+438 
-444 ELLLGGGGDTGG
+444 
-456 VPPTLRDPPPRP
+456 
-468 PPTTSSPPP
+468 SP
-477 PRAPPATPPPAVA
+477 VA

-496 EWSYPEGGVKVLIT
+496 EWSYPEVSALGRGGCPLPPRPLSSHPQGSPVTPPVFPQGGVKVLIT

-515 PGASYSCLFDR
+515 PGAYSCLFDR

-567 FEYRARGAAPGAQ
+567 FEYRARGAARGPPGAQ

-602 EMRLGA
+602 ETRLGA

-615 PPPRG
+615 LPPRG
-620 APSETPPEQ
+620 APSETRPEQ

-640 AVCEAMM
+640 AICEAMM
-647 ARPGWS
+647 ARPGWPATSPGTS
-653 GTPGTAPGTAGT
+653 GT
-665 SLLAHGVTFRGMTL
+665 SMLAHGVTFRGMTL

-690 LVEALRRWRAL
+690 LVEALRRWRML
-701 AAESLELEQ
+701 AADSLELEQ

-773 LEELQVSPMSPRC
+773 LEELQVSPTSPRC
-786 HLPGLRVPSP
+786 HLPGLRIPSP

-802 TGLSTAS
+802 TGMALAPSSLCPWRVPMVSPVLSPCPACPPFPSRCVSPGLNPAAMSPLSPGLSTAS

-818 EGPGSVPLPPGPSG
+818 EGPGSVPLPPGPPG
-832 PPEDD
+832 PSEDES
-837 TWGVA
+837 WGVA

-850 ALAPPSDAL
+850 ALAPPSDTL

-888 ALGALGAPGG
+888 ALGALGSAGGTLG
-898 TPGTPGTAGT
+898 TPGPAGP

-923 SVDRPPTPG
+923 SVDRPPAPP
-932 HRAEV
+932 HRY
-937 ASRGSPGVPERPP
+937 SWGWGRPP

-1025 QFALF
+1025 QVLRWCCDTGILLSPQFALF

-1065 RFRSLRQHRYG
+1065 RFRSLRQ
-1076 RGAPGGCGAG
+1076 
-1086 GTGGSPAPSVPPRS
+1086 
-1100 TFLTLK
+1100 
-1106 QDQAARKIMRFLRRC
+1106 
-1121 RHRMEELKQNKDV
+1121 
-1134 ESLQTRGLAS
+1134 

>member
-1 MSSKDP
+1 MSSKEP
-7 PEVSERGH
+7 PEVSERSH

-153 ECGRGC
+153 ECGRPC
-159 APRLCSPPLC
+159 
-169 SGAPPLCDPR
+169 APPLCASGPPLCAATADPR
-179 EWLKWSQ
+179 EWLKWSR
-186 EELVAQLRPMFHGVK
+186 EELVAQLRPMFHGMK
-201 WGCGNGGAAPGL
+201 WGCGNGGGAPAGL
-213 SLEQLVQHVLERH
+213 SLEQLVQHVLESH

-241 GLGTPGHKCSSTKHR
+241 GLGTPGHKCGSTKHR
-256 IISPKLERGGVA
+256 IISPKVERGGAKGGAAAAVTT
-268 PSGDPP
+268 DPP
-274 KPAPSSPDTTQPS
+274 KAAPSSPDTTQPS
-287 PAPPEG
+287 PGLTGAPPEG
-293 PTRPSPFPPP
+293 PPSFPP
-303 SSGAGGGNGGA
+303 GF
-314 LPLLVVANLGGGGG
+314 PLLVVANLGG
-328 GAAAPGGPE
+328 AAPGGPE
-337 QPLGLTPSQHLV
+337 NPLGLTPSQHLV
-349 GTPEGSCPTAPPP
+349 TPESSCPTALPHGAVGLPHTAPPP
-362 LQPPTTAFDPDCFLN
+362 AFDPDCFLN

-383 TYGCEADP
+383 TYGCEAEA
-391 PPGAPPPAPPKP
+391 PPGAPPPGPPKI
-403 QEEEEDEEEE
+403 
-413 EEEEGKRGAAA
+413 RGRRWVTPGPPPPHGSPPTPHSP
-424 QDPLPAAAPPPQPA
+424 PLPLPPPPS
-438 FPLPFP
+438 
-444 ELLLGGGGDTGG
+444 
-456 VPPTLRDPPPRP
+456 DPPPP
-468 PPTTSSPPP
+468 
-477 PRAPPATPPPAVA
+477 A

-510 GPWGD
+510 GPWGA
-515 PGASYSCLFDR
+515 GAYSCLFDR
-526 TSVPAAL
+526 VSVPAAL

-567 FEYRARGAAPGAQ
+567 FEYRARGGATGPPGSQ

-602 EMRLGA
+602 ETRLGA

-620 APSETPPEQ
+620 NPTETPPEQ

-647 ARPGWS
+647 ARLGWS
-653 GTPGTAPGTAGT
+653 GTTTASGTA
-665 SLLAHGVTFRGMTL
+665 LAHGATFRGMTL
-679 LHLAAAQGYAS
+679 LHLAAAQGYAG
-690 LVEALRRWRAL
+690 LVETLRRWRAL
-701 AAESLELEQ
+701 AADSLELEQ
-710 EIDPLNV
+710 EVDPLNV

-758 LALARARGHLALVTR
+758 LGLARARGHLALVTR
-773 LEELQVSPMSPRC
+773 LEELQPQLSPASPRC

-818 EGPGSVPLPPGPSG
+818 EGPGSVPLPPRPPQPPRRRPVPARRRPAGGGGDVGATDHRGHARAHQTGGAGGAPGDAGGGDDDDDDDDSG
-832 PPEDD
+832 DAGDGGAERGHGLAGHLPGERR
-837 TWGVA
+837 
-842 VPPSPPED
+842 SPPR
-850 ALAPPSDAL
+850 APP
-859 QAEVVT
+859 QVF
-865 LARQIIEATPER
+865 
-877 IKQEAPGGPPG
+877 GGPPY
-888 ALGALGAPGG
+888 PWGG
-898 TPGTPGTAGT
+898 GGGCHR
-908 AGLGAAMAWL
+908 GLGAEA
-918 ATYLE
+918 
-923 SVDRPPTPG
+923 P
-932 HRAEV
+932 
-937 ASRGSPGVPERPP
+937 SRGSPGVPEKPPLPP
-950 PPSAA
+950 PPSTA

-969 EGGAVALLT
+969 ESAVALLT

-1011 LAAAVIQRCYRKYK
+1011 MAAAVIQRCYRKYK
-1025 QFALF
+1025 QLTWIALKFALY

-1065 RFRSLRQHRYG
+1065 RYRSHREHQRLQQGPRASAPAVTARLRG
-1076 RGAPGGCGAG
+1076 
-1086 GTGGSPAPSVPPRS
+1086 
-1100 TFLTLK
+1100 TFLTIK

-1121 RHRMEELKQNKDV
+1121 RHRMEELKQNKEVD
-1134 ESLQTRGLAS
+1134 SLQKRGLAS

>member
-7 PEVSERGH
+7 PEVSERSH

-153 ECGRGC
+153 ECGRPC
-159 APRLCSPPLC
+159 APPLCSPPIC
-169 SGAPPLCDPR
+169 TPPICAATADPR

-201 WGCGNGGAAPGL
+201 WGCGNGGAPPGL

-241 GLGTPGHKCSSTKHR
+241 GAGSPAHTCRSTKHR
-256 IISPKLERGGVA
+256 SISPRVAGGGGGGV
-268 PSGDPP
+268 PGDAP

-287 PAPPEG
+287 PGLGGGAAAPEG
-293 PTRPSPFPPP
+293 PRGGPAFP
-303 SSGAGGGNGGA
+303 
-314 LPLLVVANLGGGGG
+314 LPLLVVSGLGGG
-328 GAAAPGGPE
+328 AAPGGPE

-349 GTPEGSCPTAPPP
+349 TPEGTCPTAPPP
-362 LQPPTTAFDPDCFLN
+362 PAAFDPDCFLN

-383 TYGCEADP
+383 TYGCEAEA
-391 PPGAPPPAPPKP
+391 PPGAPPPPPAVPPKP
-403 QEEEEDEEEE
+403 GGGREE
-413 EEEEGKRGAAA
+413 EEEEGKPGVTL
-424 QDPLPAAAPPPQPA
+424 QDPPCELNVAPPQHP

-444 ELLLGGGGDTGG
+444 ELLGGDAG
-456 VPPTLRDPPPRP
+456 VPPNPRGDPHEP
-468 PPTTSSPPP
+468 PPTPHPPPSPPAPSTDP
-477 PRAPPATPPPAVA
+477 PVA

-515 PGASYSCLFDR
+515 PGAYSCLFDR

-552 LRVACPPRLLSAAAP
+552 LRVACPPRLLTAAAP
-567 FEYRARGAAPGAQ
+567 FEYRARGAVRGPPGTQ
-580 LDWLALDEAQFRLS
+580 MDWLALDETQFRLS

-602 EMRLGA
+602 ETRLGA

-620 APSETPPEQ
+620 APSDPPPEQ

-647 ARPGWS
+647 ARPGW
-653 GTPGTAPGTAGT
+653 PGTSPGP
-665 SLLAHGVTFRGMTL
+665 SVLAHGATFRGMTL
-679 LHLAAAQGYAS
+679 LHLAAAQGYAG

-701 AAESLELEQ
+701 AVDSLELEQ

-773 LEELQVSPMSPRC
+773 LEELQMSPVSPRC

-818 EGPGSVPLPPGPSG
+818 EGPSSVPLPPGPPG
-832 PPEDD
+832 PPEDES
-837 TWGVA
+837 WGVA

-850 ALAPPSDAL
+850 ALAAPTDIL

-888 ALGALGAPGG
+888 ALGALGAAGGPAGGPAG
-898 TPGTPGTAGT
+898 TPGTPG
-908 AGLGAAMAWL
+908 GLSAAMAWL

-923 SVDRPPTPG
+923 SVDRPPAPP
-932 HRAEV
+932 HRAE
-937 ASRGSPGVPERPP
+937 AAPRGSPGVPERPP
-950 PPSAA
+950 PPSAV

-1065 RFRSLRQHRYG
+1065 RFRSLRQHR
-1076 RGAPGGCGAG
+1076 
-1086 GTGGSPAPSVPPRS
+1086 S

-1121 RHRMEELKQNKDV
+1121 RHRMEELKQNKEVD
-1134 ESLQTRGLAS
+1134 SLQTRGLAS

>member
-1 MSSKDP
+1 MSNKDP
-7 PEVSERGH
+7 PEVSERSH

-153 ECGRGC
+153 ECGRPC
-159 APRLCSPPLC
+159 APPLCSPPLC
-169 SGAPPLCDPR
+169 TPPICAATADPR

-201 WGCGNGGAAPGL
+201 WGCGNGGAPPGL

-241 GLGTPGHKCSSTKHR
+241 GLGTPGHKCGSTKHR
-256 IISPKLERGGVA
+256 IISPKVERGGGGGV
-268 PSGDPP
+268 PGDAP

-287 PAPPEG
+287 PGLGGGAAAPEG
-293 PTRPSPFPPP
+293 PRGGPAFP
-303 SSGAGGGNGGA
+303 
-314 LPLLVVANLGGGGG
+314 LPLLVVSSLGGG
-328 GAAAPGGPE
+328 AAPGGPE

-349 GTPEGSCPTAPPP
+349 TPEGTCPTAPPP
-362 LQPPTTAFDPDCFLN
+362 PAAFDPDCFLN

-383 TYGCEADP
+383 TYGCEAEA
-391 PPGAPPPAPPKP
+391 PPGAPPPPPAVPPKP
-403 QEEEEDEEEE
+403 GGGQE
-413 EEEEGKRGAAA
+413 EEEEGKPGVVL
-424 QDPLPAAAPPPQPA
+424 QDPPCELNVAPPQHP

-444 ELLLGGGGDTGG
+444 ELLGGDAG
-456 VPPTLRDPPPRP
+456 VPPNPRGVPPDPHEP
-468 PPTTSSPPP
+468 PPTPHPPPSPPAPLTDP
-477 PRAPPATPPPAVA
+477 PVA

-515 PGASYSCLFDR
+515 PGAYSCLFDR

-552 LRVACPPRLLSAAAP
+552 LRVACPPRLLTAAAP
-567 FEYRARGAAPGAQ
+567 FEYRARGAVRGPPGTQ
-580 LDWLALDEAQFRLS
+580 MDWLALDETQFRLS

-602 EMRLGA
+602 ETRLGA

-615 PPPRG
+615 LSPRG
-620 APSETPPEQ
+620 APSDPPPEQ

-647 ARPGWS
+647 ARPGW
-653 GTPGTAPGTAGT
+653 PGPSPGPSA
-665 SLLAHGVTFRGMTL
+665 LAHGATFRGMTL
-679 LHLAAAQGYAS
+679 LHLAAAQGYAG
-690 LVEALRRWRAL
+690 LVEALRRWRAQ
-701 AAESLELEQ
+701 AVDSLELEQ

-773 LEELQVSPMSPRC
+773 LEELQMSPVSPRC

-818 EGPGSVPLPPGPSG
+818 EGPSSVPLPPGPPG
-832 PPEDD
+832 PPEDES
-837 TWGVA
+837 WGVA

-850 ALAPPSDAL
+850 ALAAPTDIL

-888 ALGALGAPGG
+888 ALGALGAAGGPAGGPAG
-898 TPGTPGTAGT
+898 TPGTPG
-908 AGLGAAMAWL
+908 GLSAAMAWL

-923 SVDRPPTPG
+923 SVDRPPAPP
-932 HRAEV
+932 HRAE
-937 ASRGSPGVPERPP
+937 AAPRGSPGVPERPP
-950 PPSAA
+950 PPSAV

-1065 RFRSLRQHRYG
+1065 RFRSLRQHR
-1076 RGAPGGCGAG
+1076 
-1086 GTGGSPAPSVPPRS
+1086 S

-1121 RHRMEELKQNKDV
+1121 RHRMEELKQNKEVD
-1134 ESLQTRGLAS
+1134 SLQTRGLAS

>member
-1 MSSKDP
+1 TPNALTPTRPLYALTTP
-7 PEVSERGH
+7 PPGGALTTPPWDTEPSPPAERGH

-226 QARPPPRTHACLCAG
+226 QSRPPPRTHACLCAG

-274 KPAPSSPDTTQPS
+274 PQTCPLLPGHHPALPG
-287 PAPPEG
+287 APRGTP
-293 PTRPSPFPPP
+293 PTLPISAPLLLLGGCGGGSAP
-303 SSGAGGGNGGA
+303 AGGRQFGGR
-314 LPLLVVANLGGGGG
+314 GRRG
-328 GAAAPGGPE
+328 APGG
-337 QPLGLTPSQHLV
+337 
-349 GTPEGSCPTAPPP
+349 
-362 LQPPTTAFDPDCFLN
+362 DP
-377 SPRRGQ
+377 RGVLPH
-383 TYGCEADP
+383 G
-391 PPGAPPPAPPKP
+391 PA
-403 QEEEEDEEEE
+403 
-413 EEEEGKRGAAA
+413 
-424 QDPLPAAAPPPQPA
+424 PAAAPHRRLRPRLLPQQ
-438 FPLPFP
+438 
-444 ELLLGGGGDTGG
+444 
-456 VPPTLRDPPPRP
+456 PPPRADLRLRGRP
-468 PPTTSSPPP
+468 PPRGAAPGPPRAAGGRGRGGRGGGRRAGGCSPGPPPRCCAPPRPRSPCPSPSCCWGGARTRGASPQPCATPPTPLPTSSSPPP
-477 PRAPPATPPPAVA
+477 RRAPPATPAVA

-602 EMRLGA
+602 ETRLGA
-608 LPPPAPL
+608 L

-653 GTPGTAPGTAGT
+653 GTAPGTAGT

-690 LVEALRRWRAL
+690 LVEALRRWVL
-701 AAESLELEQ
+701 AVESLELEQ

-758 LALARARGHLALVTR
+758 LALARARGHLALVTC
-773 LEELQVSPMSPRC
+773 LEELQGSPVSPRC

-802 TGLSTAS
+802 TGMAPCVLPVLWHSVLV
-809 SLSSPSGLS
+809 SLCPVPGRPGPALRCPAGKRGGQ
-818 EGPGSVPLPPGPSG
+818 GPGTPLGQTPDVPLCPQAEVVTQTPLVLCP
-832 PPEDD
+832 
-837 TWGVA
+837 
-842 VPPSPPED
+842 
-850 ALAPPSDAL
+850 

-888 ALGALGAPGG
+888 ALGAPGG
-898 TPGTPGTAGT
+898 TPGTAGTAGT

-923 SVDRPPTPG
+923 SVDRPPAPG
-932 HRAEV
+932 SEV

-950 PPSAA
+950 AA

-1065 RFRSLRQHRYG
+1065 RFRSLRQHRCG
-1076 RGAPGGCGAG
+1076 PGAPGAPGG
-1086 GTGGSPAPSVPPRS
+1086 S

-1134 ESLQTRGLAS
+1134 DSLQTRGLAS

>member
-1 MSSKDP
+1 MSSKEP
-7 PEVSERGH
+7 PEVSERSH

-153 ECGRGC
+153 ECGRPC

-169 SGAPPLCDPR
+169 AGAPPICAAAADPR

-241 GLGTPGHKCSSTKHR
+241 GLGAPGHKCSSTKHR
-256 IISPKLERGGVA
+256 IISPKVERGGE
-268 PSGDPP
+268 GDPP

-287 PAPPEG
+287 PGLGGGSAPPEG
-293 PTRPSPFPPP
+293 SRAPPFPP
-303 SSGAGGGNGGA
+303 AGG
-314 LPLLVVANLGGGGG
+314 LPLLVVASLGGG
-328 GAAAPGGPE
+328 AAPGGPE

-349 GTPEGSCPTAPPP
+349 TPEGTCPTAPPP
-362 LQPPTTAFDPDCFLN
+362 PAAFDPDCFLN

-383 TYGCEADP
+383 TYGCEAEA
-391 PPGAPPPAPPKP
+391 PPGAPPRPPTAAPKL
-403 QEEEEDEEEE
+403 EEDEEEAE
-413 EEEEGKRGAAA
+413 EEEEQEGKEAAVP
-424 QDPLPAAAPPPQPA
+424 QDPLCELSAAPPPQPP

-444 ELLLGGGGDTGG
+444 ELLVGDTG
-456 VPPTLRDPPPRP
+456 VPPNLREPPHTPHLPSSPTGPPSDPP
-468 PPTTSSPPP
+468 
-477 PRAPPATPPPAVA
+477 VA

-515 PGASYSCLFDR
+515 PGAYSCLFDR

-567 FEYRARGAAPGAQ
+567 FEYRARGAARGPPGAQ

-602 EMRLGA
+602 ETRLGA

-620 APSETPPEQ
+620 GPSESPPEQ

-640 AVCEAMM
+640 AICEAMM

-653 GTPGTAPGTAGT
+653 GTSLGT
-665 SLLAHGVTFRGMTL
+665 SLGTSGTSVLAHGATFRGMTL
-679 LHLAAAQGYAS
+679 LHLAAAQGYAG

-701 AAESLELEQ
+701 AVESLELEQ

-773 LEELQVSPMSPRC
+773 LEELQMSPVSPRC
-786 HLPGLRVPSP
+786 HLPGLRIPSP

-818 EGPGSVPLPPGPSG
+818 EGPGSVPLPPGPPG
-832 PPEDD
+832 PCEDD
-837 TWGVA
+837 SWGVA

-850 ALAPPSDAL
+850 ALTLPSDTL

-877 IKQEAPGGPPG
+877 IKQEAPGGP
-888 ALGALGAPGG
+888 LGALGAAGG
-898 TPGTPGTAGT
+898 TPGTTGTTGP

-923 SVDRPPTPG
+923 SVDRPPAPAN
-932 HRAEV
+932 RAEA

-1025 QFALF
+1025 QLTWIALKFALF

-1065 RFRSLRQHRYG
+1065 RFRSLRQHRCG
-1076 RGAPGGCGAG
+1076 RGTRGTRGAG
-1086 GTGGSPAPSVPPRS
+1086 GTGVLTLLSIPPRS

-1121 RHRMEELKQNKDV
+1121 RHRMEELKQNKEVD
-1134 ESLQTRGLAS
+1134 SLQTRGLAS

>member
-1 MSSKDP
+1 
-7 PEVSERGH
+7 
-15 LKVFLPRK
+15 
-23 LVECLPKC
+23 
-31 PVLPK
+31 
-36 EQLRWNTNEE
+36 Q
-46 IASYLITFEKHD
+46 
-58 EWLSCSPKTRPQNGS
+58 
-73 VILYNRKK
+73 
-81 VKYRKDGYCWKK
+81 
-93 RKDGK
+93 
-98 TTREDHMKLKVQGVE
+98 

-153 ECGRGC
+153 ECGRPC

-169 SGAPPLCDPR
+169 AGAPPICAATADPR

-256 IISPKLERGGVA
+256 IISPKVERGGEGGT
-268 PSGDPP
+268 PGDPP

-287 PAPPEG
+287 PGLGGGTVPPEG
-293 PTRPSPFPPP
+293 PRAPPFPP
-303 SSGAGGGNGGA
+303 AGG
-314 LPLLVVANLGGGGG
+314 LPLLVVASLGGG
-328 GAAAPGGPE
+328 AAPGGPE

-349 GTPEGSCPTAPPP
+349 TPEGTCPTAPPP
-362 LQPPTTAFDPDCFLN
+362 PAAFDPDCFLN

-383 TYGCEADP
+383 TYGCEAEA
-391 PPGAPPPAPPKP
+391 PPGAPPPPPAAAPKLEED
-403 QEEEEDEEEE
+403 EEEAEEEE
-413 EEEEGKRGAAA
+413 EEEEGKQGAVP
-424 QDPLPAAAPPPQPA
+424 QDPLCELSAAPLPQPP

-444 ELLLGGGGDTGG
+444 ELLVGDAG
-456 VPPTLRDPPPRP
+456 VPPNLREPPHTPHLPSSPTGPPSDPP
-468 PPTTSSPPP
+468 
-477 PRAPPATPPPAVA
+477 VA

-515 PGASYSCLFDR
+515 PGAYSCLFDR

-567 FEYRARGAAPGAQ
+567 FEYRARGAARGPPGAQ

-602 EMRLGA
+602 ETRLGA

-620 APSETPPEQ
+620 SPSETPPEQ

-640 AVCEAMM
+640 AICEAMM
-647 ARPGWS
+647 AQPGWS
-653 GTPGTAPGTAGT
+653 GTSLGT
-665 SLLAHGVTFRGMTL
+665 SGTSMLAHGVTFRGMTL

-701 AAESLELEQ
+701 AVESLELEQ

-773 LEELQVSPMSPRC
+773 LEELQMSPVSPRC
-786 HLPGLRVPSP
+786 HLPGLRIPSP

-802 TGLSTAS
+802 TGTTLAPCTLPVLYHSVLLSLCPVPGSWSPPPWCGHCHPLLPLSPFVCPQGITGPLQPFPS
-809 SLSSPSGLS
+809 VFSSPSTFVYPGVPSGVQPGLGTPLVQ
-818 EGPGSVPLPPGPSG
+818 EGPNVPRP
-832 PPEDD
+832 
-837 TWGVA
+837 
-842 VPPSPPED
+842 
-850 ALAPPSDAL
+850 

-888 ALGALGAPGG
+888 ALGALGAAGGTTG
-898 TPGTPGTAGT
+898 TPGPAGP

-923 SVDRPPTPG
+923 SVDRPPAPAN
-932 HRAEV
+932 RAEV
-937 ASRGSPGVPERPP
+937 ASRGSPGIPERPP

-1025 QFALF
+1025 QGAATPVSPPVRPQFALF

-1065 RFRSLRQHRYG
+1065 RFRSLRQHRG
-1076 RGAPGGCGAG
+1076 PHPPLHSPQEHLPHPQAG
-1086 GTGGSPAPSVPPRS
+1086 PGSPEDHEVP
-1100 TFLTLK
+1100 
-1106 QDQAARKIMRFLRRC
+1106 AALP
-1121 RHRMEELKQNKDV
+1121 
-1134 ESLQTRGLAS
+1134 

>member
-1 MSSKDP
+1 MSSKEP
-7 PEVSERGH
+7 TEVSERSH

-153 ECGRGC
+153 ECGRPCG
-159 APRLCSPPLC
+159 PPLC
-169 SGAPPLCDPR
+169 AGGPPLCAATADPR

-186 EELVAQLRPMFHGVK
+186 EELVAQLRPMFHGLK
-201 WGCGNGGAAPGL
+201 WGCGNGGGPPGGL
-213 SLEQLVQHVLERH
+213 SLEQLVQHVLESH

-241 GLGTPGHKCSSTKHR
+241 GLGTPGHKCGSTKHR
-256 IISPKLERGGVA
+256 IISPKVERGGGGGAA
-268 PSGDPP
+268 PEPP
-274 KPAPSSPDTTQPS
+274 RAAPSSPDTTQPS
-287 PAPPEG
+287 PGLGGAPPD
-293 PTRPSPFPPP
+293 PPP
-303 SSGAGGGNGGA
+303 SFPPA
-314 LPLLVVANLGGGGG
+314 LPLLVVTNLGG
-328 GAAAPGGPE
+328 AAPGGPE
-337 QPLGLTPSQHLV
+337 NPLGLTPSQHLV
-349 GTPEGSCPTAPPP
+349 TPESSCPTALPHGAVGLPHAAPPA
-362 LQPPTTAFDPDCFLN
+362 AFDPDCFLN

-383 TYGCEADP
+383 TYGCEAEA
-391 PPGAPPPAPPKP
+391 PPGAPPPAPPKVGGA
-403 QEEEEDEEEE
+403 EDEDDEE
-413 EEEEGKRGAAA
+413 GAAA
-424 QDPLPAAAPPPQPA
+424 PSEPPGELPAAQPPFA
-438 FPLPFP
+438 LPFP
-444 ELLLGGGGDTGG
+444 ELLPGDVG
-456 VPPTLRDPPPRP
+456 VPPPTRGVAPPPREP
-468 PPTTSSPPP
+468 PPTPRTPPSPPVP
-477 PRAPPATPPPAVA
+477 PGAEPPVA

-510 GPWGD
+510 GPWGA
-515 PGASYSCLFDR
+515 GAYSCLFDR
-526 TSVPAAL
+526 VSVPAAL

-567 FEYRARGAAPGAQ
+567 FEYRARGGAGAPPGSQ
-580 LDWLALDEAQFRLS
+580 LDWLSLDEAQFRLS

-602 EMRLGA
+602 ETRLGA
-608 LPPPAPL
+608 LPPP
-615 PPPRG
+615 RG
-620 APSETPPEQ
+620 APPDTPPEQ
-629 GPGSSFEARVV
+629 ARVV

-647 ARPGWS
+647 ARLGW
-653 GTPGTAPGTAGT
+653 PGTAAGTAGT
-665 SLLAHGVTFRGMTL
+665 AAGTALAHGATFRGMTL
-679 LHLAAAQGYAS
+679 LHLAAAQGYAG

-701 AAESLELEQ
+701 AADSLAEQ
-710 EIDPLNV
+710 EVDPLNV

-758 LALARARGHLALVTR
+758 RLARARGHLALVTR
-773 LEELQVSPMSPRC
+773 LEELQPSPASPRC
-786 HLPGLRVPSP
+786 YLPGPRVPSP

-818 EGPGSVPLPPGPSG
+818 EGPGSVPLPPAPPG
-832 PPEDD
+832 PPEDEA
-837 TWGVA
+837 WGPPL
-842 VPPSPPED
+842 PPSPPDADD
-850 ALAPPSDAL
+850 ALA
-859 QAEVVT
+859 
-865 LARQIIEATPER
+865 
-877 IKQEAPGGPPG
+877 
-888 ALGALGAPGG
+888 
-898 TPGTPGTAGT
+898 
-908 AGLGAAMAWL
+908 
-918 ATYLE
+918 
-923 SVDRPPTPG
+923 RPPTPC
-932 HRAEV
+932 RAE
-937 ASRGSPGVPERPP
+937 APCRGSPGVPEKPPP

-969 EGGAVALLT
+969 EGAVALLT

-985 ELYEAARLVQGAFR
+985 ELYEAARLVQGAYR
-999 KYRGRRLKEQQE
+999 KYRGRRLKEPE
-1011 LAAAVIQRCYRKYK
+1011 MAAAVIQRCYRKYK
-1025 QFALF
+1025 QLTWIALKFALY
-1030 QRMTQAAILIQSKF
+1030 QRMTRAAILIQSKF

-1065 RFRSLRQHRYG
+1065 RFRSHREHQ
-1076 RGAPGGCGAG
+1076 RLQQPPRAAPGAL
-1086 GTGGSPAPSVPPRS
+1086 PPRLRG
-1100 TFLTLK
+1100 TFLTIK

-1121 RHRMEELKQNKDV
+1121 RHRMEELKQSKEVD
-1134 ESLQTRGLAS
+1134 SLQKRGLAS